1 MWWLALFGRAWGEDG
16 APPTPDEQ
24 IIVDEREAEL
34 RREAVIQRLRLL
46 GYRVKAQHDG
56 YLLLRASNAT
66 KSDRRWAP
74 DVRLYD
80 EGFVVLKKGSRRTA
94 GGMKRREATVLA
106 IETEMRAWRVAIQEL
121 ALEHRLWEELPA
133 ELDAIWNDRTT
144 APHMRRAALLAYWTS
159 RTCTPEGQAVRDAIR
174 TYVIEEVQT
183 SAWPVTDA
191 EAQQASAE
199 NECGLVLELAR

>member
-16 APPTPDEQ
+16 PATPGEQ
-24 IIVDEREAEL
+24 IVVDEREVEL

-46 GYRVKAQHDG
+46 GYRVRRQRDG
-56 YLLLRASNAT
+56 YLVLRGSNAT
-66 KSDRRWAP
+66 KADRRWQP
-74 DVRLYD
+74 DVLLYD

-133 ELDAIWNDRTT
+133 ELDAIWHDHAI
-144 APHMRRAALLAYWTS
+144 APHVRRAALLAYWTS

-174 TYVIEEVQT
+174 TYLLEEVQT
-183 SAWPVTDA
+183 SAWPVTD
-191 EAQQASAE
+191 EETQRASKD
-199 NECGLVLELAR
+199 NECGVALELTR

>member
-16 APPTPDEQ
+16 EPPTPGEQ
-24 IIVDEREAEL
+24 IIVDEREVEL

-46 GYRVKAQHDG
+46 GYKVKRQHDG
-56 YLLLRASNAT
+56 YLVLRGSNAT
-66 KSDRRWAP
+66 KADRRWQP

-94 GGMKRREATVLA
+94 GGMKRRETTVTA
-106 IETEMRAWRVAIQEL
+106 IETEMRAWRVAIQVV

-133 ELDAIWNDRTT
+133 ELDAIWHDRTM
-144 APHMRRAALLAYWTS
+144 APHLRREALLAYWTS

-174 TYVIEEVQT
+174 TYLLEEVQT
-183 SAWPVTDA
+183 SAWPVTKD
-191 EAQQASAE
+191 EAARASSE
-199 NECGLVLELAR
+199 NECEVPLELDR